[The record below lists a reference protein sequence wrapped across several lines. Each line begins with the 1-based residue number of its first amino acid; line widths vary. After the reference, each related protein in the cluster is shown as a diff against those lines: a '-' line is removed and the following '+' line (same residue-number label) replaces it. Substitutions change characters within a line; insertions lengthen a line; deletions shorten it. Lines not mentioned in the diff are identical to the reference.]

1 MHATT
6 RRNDCHT
13 SSTAVCTYTVHPWN
27 WATGAYIYMHSALI
41 QCRRP
46 RPLLCARSVAGS
58 RSTVS
63 SQHSVQLLDWCTVV
77 CCCSWSSSSSSSPFR
92 GIGQLHS
99 IDPVLHPI
107 LHVVLGPAVRS
118 FPAAFFFACCTC
130 CVFFFFWC
138 RLVSLLVP
146 HHACMSSAGMLQPAA
161 VQLVLQ
167 WPMFAWRCNSLV
179 LLQ

>member
-77 CCCSWSSSSSSSPFR
+77 CCCSSSSSSPFR

-107 LHVVLGPAVRS
+107 LHVVRSGRPQLSSSLFLRVVR
-118 FPAAFFFACCTC
+118 AAFFFFGAGSSLS
-130 CVFFFFWC
+130 WC
-138 RLVSLLVP
+138 RTM
-146 HHACMSSAGMLQPAA
+146 HA
-161 VQLVLQ
+161 
-167 WPMFAWRCNSLV
+167 
-179 LLQ
+179 

>member
-92 GIGQLHS
+92 GISASCIRS
-99 IDPVLHPI
+99 IQCYTPFYMWF
-107 LHVVLGPAVRS
+107 GPAVRS
-118 FPAAFFFACCTC
+118 FPAAFFLRVVRAA
-130 CVFFFFWC
+130 FFFFGAGSSLSWC
-138 RLVSLLVP
+138 RTM
-146 HHACMSSAGMLQPAA
+146 HA
-161 VQLVLQ
+161 
-167 WPMFAWRCNSLV
+167 
-179 LLQ
+179 